1 LFYIDINKQTEK
13 RYAPEKLI
21 RYSEKGG
28 VYDILDSHFLAELAR
43 MPMAGTYVVVEDEGR
58 PDVIAYKLFG
68 STEYWWILMAYNN
81 LVIPSQLV
89 AGATIKYPNIQRL
102 ETMYGKLAAQE
113 RHVNNKLVEAN
124 TPNQRALIGDPD
136 SLGRTIPS
144 GDGDTNA
151 MLLRA
156 YASYAAQRYN
166 LDYAVIDD
174 FQTTEGIN
182 VEKSKGFEHAPFR
195 VDLTAGTAEAP
206 ILQTIEHRLLERTTA
221 NSVHIAM
228 LPDTNNLNIEYSL
241 DGGTRWESFTGGVI
255 FTKGSD
261 TITLR
266 FIYAPANGD
275 PMRRTFNGYVIV
287 HN

>member
-1 LFYIDINKQTEK
+1 MFYIDINKQTEK

-21 RYSEKGG
+21 RFDTEGA
-28 VYDILDSHFLAELAR
+28 VYDILDSHFLVELNKL
-43 MPMAGTYVVVEDEGR
+43 PMAGTYVIVEDEGR

-68 STEYWWILMAYNN
+68 STEYWWIIMAYNN
-81 LVIPSQLV
+81 LLMPSQLV
-89 AGATIKYPNIQRL
+89 AGAAIKYPSMQRI
-102 ETMYGKLAAQE
+102 ETLYGKLAAQE
-113 RHVNNKLVEAN
+113 RHVNNKLIEAN
-124 TPNQRALIGDPD
+124 APETRSLIGDPD
-136 SLGRTIPS
+136 SLGKVIPS
-144 GDGDTNA
+144 GDGETNA

-156 YASYAAQRYN
+156 YASYAAQRFN

-182 VEKSKGFEHAPFR
+182 IERSKGLQHAPFR
-195 VDLTAGTAEAP
+195 VDLTAGGTEAP
-206 ILQTIEHRLLERTTA
+206 ILTTIEHRLLERTTA
-221 NSVHIAM
+221 NAIHVAM

-241 DGGTRWESFTGGVI
+241 DGGTRWEGFDGGVI

-266 FIYAPANGD
+266 FIYTPAQGD
-275 PMRRTFNGYVIV
+275 PMQRTFNGYVIV